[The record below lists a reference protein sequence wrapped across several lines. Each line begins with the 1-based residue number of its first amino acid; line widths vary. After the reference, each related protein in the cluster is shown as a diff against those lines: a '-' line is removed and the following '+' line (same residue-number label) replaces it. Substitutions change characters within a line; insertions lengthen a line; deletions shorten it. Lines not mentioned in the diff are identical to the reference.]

1 MKKAFILGGTNAHGE
16 LIRNLKARAYQTYL
30 IDYLD
35 SPPAAAFADVHIRES
50 ALDRIRVLEI
60 CKDHAADLV
69 ISICIDQAM
78 VTAAYVAEE
87 LDLPAHISYQTSLDV
102 TNKILMKERML
113 ASGVP
118 SSRFKIVN
126 DLSEVLDID
135 LHYPLV
141 VKPADSNSSKGVRKA
156 DNLDELKAF
165 AGDAFNI
172 SRDNRIIVEEFAEGT
187 EVGMDCFVQNKK
199 AKIIM
204 MHRKRK
210 PMLDNHDVLFSIG
223 SVSPPDIEPGAHQKL
238 QSVADLIVQSFGLD
252 NCPLLIQAVVNGP
265 DIKVL
270 EFSPRI
276 GGGLN
281 FRTIKKYRNF
291 DIIDAATDSFLGLEV
306 NVEYSVPKFYHAE
319 NHLYARDGIFDHLTG
334 VDDLVQSGVID
345 EFYPNKA
352 QGYQVT
358 GDMASNNRIAS
369 FFCKADSLLG
379 LENKVRT
386 AFEVLRVNDQRG
398 ENIMNTKIY
407 KDLMILQKM

>member
-1 MKKAFILGGTNAHGE
+1 MKKAFVLGGTNAHGE

-50 ALDRIRVLEI
+50 ALDRVRVHEI

-69 ISICIDQAM
+69 ISTCIDQAM

-87 LDLPAHISYQTSLDV
+87 LGLPAHISYQTSLDV

-118 SSRFKIVN
+118 SSRFKIVH

-156 DNLDELKAF
+156 DNLDELKVF
-165 AGDAFNI
+165 ASDAYSI

-187 EVGMDCFVQNKK
+187 EIGMDCFVQNKK

-223 SVSPPDIEPGAHQKL
+223 SVSPPDIEPEAHRNL
-238 QSVADLIVQSFGLD
+238 QVVADLIAQTFDLD

-265 DIKVL
+265 DVKVL

-281 FRTIKKYRNF
+281 FRTIMKYRNF
-291 DIIDAATDSFLGLEV
+291 DIIDAAIDSFLGVEV
-306 NVEYSVPKFYHAE
+306 DVRFTMPDFYHAE
-319 NHLYARDGIFDHLTG
+319 NHLYARNGIFDQILG
-334 VDDLVQSGVID
+334 VDDLVRSGVID
-345 EFYPNKA
+345 ELYPNKV

-369 FFCKADSLLG
+369 FFCMADSLVS
-379 LENKVRT
+379 LEGKVRT
-386 AFEVLRVNDQRG
+386 ALDVLRVNDQRG
-398 ENIMNTKIY
+398 ENIMNIKIY
-407 KDLMILQKM
+407 KDLMILQ